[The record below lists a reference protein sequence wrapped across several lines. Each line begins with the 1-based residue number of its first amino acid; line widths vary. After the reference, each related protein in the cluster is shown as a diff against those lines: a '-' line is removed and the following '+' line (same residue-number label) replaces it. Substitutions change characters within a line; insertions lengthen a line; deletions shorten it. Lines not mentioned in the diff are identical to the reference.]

1 MTEAKTCQTLLNF
14 SYKPLKRVVFLYIC
28 YMTIFLDIDGVLRT
42 HKSDLEWSLQLGVPI
57 PLSVY
62 DRRFDR
68 KIVSYINEVVGYT
81 RAKIVITST
90 WRVKHSLEELKQIF
104 RDNGITAEI
113 VGKTDIGLNR
123 GEEIEQYI
131 SENEIENYV
140 VIDDQVND
148 ILKHIP
154 KERVIKVDPIK
165 GFEDVEKAID
175 ILL

>member
-1 MTEAKTCQTLLNF
+1 MSGF
-14 SYKPLKRVVFLYIC
+14 FVYIC
-28 YMTIFLDIDGVLRT
+28 DMTIFLDIDGVLRT
-42 HKSDLEWSLQLGVPI
+42 HRSDLEWSQLLGVPI

-62 DRRFDR
+62 DRRFDK
-68 KIVSYINEVVGYT
+68 KIVSYINEIVGYT
-81 RAKIVITST
+81 RAKIVVTST

-104 RDNGITAEI
+104 RDNGIIADV
-113 VGKTDIGLNR
+113 VGRTDIGLNR

-131 SENEIENYV
+131 NDNEIESYV

-148 ILKHIP
+148 ILKCIP

-165 GFEDVEKAID
+165 GFEDVDKAID

>member
-1 MTEAKTCQTLLNF
+1 
-14 SYKPLKRVVFLYIC
+14 
-28 YMTIFLDIDGVLRT
+28 MTIFLDIDGVLRT
-42 HKSDLEWSLQLGVPI
+42 HESDLEWSLRLGVPI
-57 PLSVY
+57 PVSVY
-62 DRRFDR
+62 ERRFGQ
-68 KIVSYINEVVGYT
+68 KAISCINEVVGYT

-104 RDNGITAEI
+104 RDNGITSEV
-113 VGKTDIGLNR
+113 VGTTGIGIDR

-131 SENEIENYV
+131 SDNEIESYV

-154 KERVIKVDPIK
+154 KERIIKVDPLI
-165 GFEDVEKAID
+165 GFEDIDKAID

>member
-104 RDNGITAEI
+104 RDNGINAEI

>member
-1 MTEAKTCQTLLNF
+1 M
-14 SYKPLKRVVFLYIC
+14 VFFVYIC
-28 YMTIFLDIDGVLRT
+28 DMTIFLDIDGVLRT
-42 HKSDLEWSLQLGVPI
+42 HRSDLEWSQLLGVPI

-62 DRRFDR
+62 DRRFDK
-68 KIVSYINEVVGYT
+68 KIVSYINEIVGYT
-81 RAKIVITST
+81 RAKIVVTST

-104 RDNGITAEI
+104 RDNGIITDV

-131 SENEIENYV
+131 SDNEIENYV

>member
-1 MTEAKTCQTLLNF
+1 MKSIF
-14 SYKPLKRVVFLYIC
+14 SYIC
-28 YMTIFLDIDGVLRT
+28 SMTIFLDIDGVLRT
-42 HKSDLEWSLQLGVPI
+42 HKSDLEWSQRLGVPI
-57 PLSVY
+57 PESVY

-68 KIVSYINEVVGYT
+68 KIVSYINEVAGYT
-81 RAKIVITST
+81 RAKIVVTST
-90 WRVKHSLEELKQIF
+90 WRVKHSLEELRQIF
-104 RDNGITAEI
+104 RDNGISAEI

-131 SENEIENYV
+131 SENEIESYV

-154 KERVIKVDPIK
+154 KERVIKADPLI
-165 GFEDVEKAID
+165 GFEDVDKAID

>member
-1 MTEAKTCQTLLNF
+1 
-14 SYKPLKRVVFLYIC
+14 
-28 YMTIFLDIDGVLRT
+28 MTIFLDIDGVLRT
-42 HKSDLEWSLQLGVPI
+42 HRSDLEWSQLLGVPI

-62 DRRFDR
+62 DRRFDK
-68 KIVSYINEVVGYT
+68 KIVSYINEIVGYT
-81 RAKIVITST
+81 RAKIVVTST

-104 RDNGITAEI
+104 RDNGIITDV

-131 SENEIENYV
+131 SDNEIENYV

>member
-1 MTEAKTCQTLLNF
+1 
-14 SYKPLKRVVFLYIC
+14 
-28 YMTIFLDIDGVLRT
+28 MTIFLDIDGVLRT
-42 HKSDLEWSLQLGVPI
+42 HKSDLEWSQLLGVPI

-68 KIVSYINEVVGYT
+68 KIVSYINEIVCYT
-81 RAKIVITST
+81 RAKIVVTST
-90 WRVKHSLEELKQIF
+90 WRTKNSLEDFKQIF
-104 RDNGITAEI
+104 RDNGIVADV
-113 VGKTDIGLNR
+113 VGITDIGLNR

-148 ILKHIP
+148 ILKCIP
-154 KERVIKVDPIK
+154 KERVIKVDPII
-165 GFEDVEKAID
+165 GFEEVDKAID

>member
-1 MTEAKTCQTLLNF
+1 M
-14 SYKPLKRVVFLYIC
+14 YIC

-42 HKSDLEWSLQLGVPI
+42 HKSDLEWSLLLGVPI

-68 KIVSYINEVVGYT
+68 KIVSYINEIVGYT
-81 RAKIVITST
+81 RAKIVVTST

-104 RDNGITAEI
+104 RDNGITSEI

-140 VIDDQVND
+140 VIDDQVSD

-154 KERVIKVDPIK
+154 KERVIKVNPIE
-165 GFEDVEKAID
+165 GFEDVDKAID

>member
-1 MTEAKTCQTLLNF
+1 MSGF
-14 SYKPLKRVVFLYIC
+14 FVYIC
-28 YMTIFLDIDGVLRT
+28 DMTIFLDIDGVLRT
-42 HKSDLEWSLQLGVPI
+42 HNSDLEWSRLLGVPI

-62 DRRFDR
+62 ERRFDR
-68 KIVSYINEVVGYT
+68 KIVSYINEIVGYT
-81 RAKIVITST
+81 RAKIVVTST

-104 RDNGITAEI
+104 RDNGIADV

-131 SENEIENYV
+131 SDNEIENYV

>member
-90 WRVKHSLEELKQIF
+90 WRVRHSLEELKQIF

>member
-1 MTEAKTCQTLLNF
+1 MSGF
-14 SYKPLKRVVFLYIC
+14 FVYIC
-28 YMTIFLDIDGVLRT
+28 SMTIFLDIDGVLRT
-42 HKSDLEWSLQLGVPI
+42 HKSDLEWSQCLGVTI

-62 DRRFDR
+62 ERRFDK
-68 KIVSYINEVVGYT
+68 KIVSYINEIVGYT
-81 RAKIVITST
+81 RAKIVVTST
-90 WRVKHSLEELKQIF
+90 WRTKRSLEELKIIF
-104 RDNGITAEI
+104 RDNGIVADV
-113 VGKTDIGLNR
+113 VGITDIGLTR

-148 ILKHIP
+148 ILKCIP

-165 GFEDVEKAID
+165 GFEDVDKAID

>member
-1 MTEAKTCQTLLNF
+1 MSGF
-14 SYKPLKRVVFLYIC
+14 FVYIC
-28 YMTIFLDIDGVLRT
+28 DMTIFLDIDGVLRT
-42 HKSDLEWSLQLGVPI
+42 HSSDLEWSRLLGVPI

-62 DRRFDR
+62 ERRFDK
-68 KIVSYINEVVGYT
+68 KIVSYINEIVGYT
-81 RAKIVITST
+81 RAKIVVTST

-104 RDNGITAEI
+104 RDNGIADV

-131 SENEIENYV
+131 SDNEIENYV

-148 ILKHIP
+148 ILKCIP

>member
-1 MTEAKTCQTLLNF
+1 
-14 SYKPLKRVVFLYIC
+14 
-28 YMTIFLDIDGVLRT
+28 MTIFLDIDGVLRT
-42 HKSDLEWSLQLGVPI
+42 HRSDLEWSQLLGVPI

-62 DRRFDR
+62 ERRFDKR
-68 KIVSYINEVVGYT
+68 IVSYINEIVGYT
-81 RAKIVITST
+81 RAKIVVSST

-104 RDNGITAEI
+104 RDNGISADV

-131 SENEIENYV
+131 SDNEIENYV

-165 GFEDVEKAID
+165 GFEDVDKAID

>member
-1 MTEAKTCQTLLNF
+1 
-14 SYKPLKRVVFLYIC
+14 
-28 YMTIFLDIDGVLRT
+28 MTIFLDIDGVLRT
-42 HKSDLEWSLQLGVPI
+42 HKSDLEWSLRLGVPI

-68 KIVSYINEVVGYT
+68 KIVSYINEVVCYT
-81 RAKIVITST
+81 RSKIVVTST

-104 RDNGITAEI
+104 RDNGISTEI
-113 VGKTDIGLNR
+113 VGTTGIGIDR

-131 SENEIENYV
+131 SDNEIENYV

-154 KERVIKVDPIK
+154 KERVINVDPLI
-165 GFEDVEKAID
+165 GFEDVDKAID

>member
-1 MTEAKTCQTLLNF
+1 MA
-14 SYKPLKRVVFLYIC
+14 
-28 YMTIFLDIDGVLRT
+28 IFLDIDGVLRT
-42 HKSDLEWSLQLGVPI
+42 HESDLEWSLRLGVPI
-57 PLSVY
+57 PVSVY
-62 DRRFDR
+62 ERRFDQ
-68 KIVSYINEVVGYT
+68 KAISCINEVVGYT

-104 RDNGITAEI
+104 RDNGIAAEV
-113 VGKTDIGLNR
+113 VGTTGIGIDR

-131 SENEIENYV
+131 SDNEIENYV

-154 KERVIKVDPIK
+154 KERIIKVDPLI
-165 GFEDVEKAID
+165 GFEDVDKAID

>member
-1 MTEAKTCQTLLNF
+1 
-14 SYKPLKRVVFLYIC
+14 
-28 YMTIFLDIDGVLRT
+28 MTIFLDIDGVLRT
-42 HKSDLEWSLQLGVPI
+42 HKSDLEWSQCLGVTI

-62 DRRFDR
+62 ERRFDK
-68 KIVSYINEVVGYT
+68 KIVSYINEIVGYT
-81 RAKIVITST
+81 RAKIVVTST
-90 WRVKHSLEELKQIF
+90 WRTKRSLEELKIIF
-104 RDNGITAEI
+104 RDNGI
-113 VGKTDIGLNR
+113 VGDVVGITDIGLTR

-154 KERVIKVDPIK
+154 KERVIKVDPFI
-165 GFEDVEKAID
+165 GFEDVDKAID

>member
-1 MTEAKTCQTLLNF
+1 
-14 SYKPLKRVVFLYIC
+14 
-28 YMTIFLDIDGVLRT
+28 MTIFLDIDGVLRT
-42 HKSDLEWSLQLGVPI
+42 HKSDLEWSQLLCVPI

-62 DRRFDR
+62 DRRFDK
-68 KIVSYINEVVGYT
+68 KIVSRINEVVGYT
-81 RAKIVITST
+81 RAKIVVTST

-104 RDNGITAEI
+104 RDNGIVAEV

-131 SENEIENYV
+131 HDNEIERYV
-140 VIDDQVND
+140 VIDDQVGD

-154 KERVIKVDPIK
+154 KERVIKVNPIK
-165 GFEDVEKAID
+165 GFEDVDKAID

>member
-1 MTEAKTCQTLLNF
+1 
-14 SYKPLKRVVFLYIC
+14 
-28 YMTIFLDIDGVLRT
+28 MTIFLDIDGVLRT
-42 HKSDLEWSLQLGVPI
+42 HKSDLEWSQCLGVTI

-62 DRRFDR
+62 ERRFDK
-68 KIVSYINEVVGYT
+68 KIVSYINEIVGYT
-81 RAKIVITST
+81 RAKIVVTST
-90 WRVKHSLEELKQIF
+90 WRTKRSLEELKIIF
-104 RDNGITAEI
+104 RDNGIVADV
-113 VGKTDIGLNR
+113 VGITDIGLTR

-148 ILKHIP
+148 ILKCIP

-165 GFEDVEKAID
+165 GFEDVDKAID